1 MKLYENKELFTDLL
15 ERTSRHFN
23 IRLSLV
29 EKDYFIYLFLKKAKE
44 LVPGLVFKGG
54 TSLSKCYKIVNR
66 FSEDI
71 DLTLDLDHFSQKYKR
86 GSLKTLIELANIE
99 PFTLINKNERL
110 EHSHANY
117 NFFNINYKR
126 VYKDETALP
135 VIKMEMVYITKCYP
149 YQKQSFISYIGEYLL
164 TLNRLDLIKDYEL
177 DEFDLQVQTL
187 ERTFIDKVF
196 AICDY
201 FERNESYRN
210 SRHIYD
216 LYKIY
221 PQISIKNNGFLNL
234 INEVRNDRK
243 KGKYSLSAQQD
254 YNINKTLQKIRD
266 SNYFERDYD
275 EVTMNLLY
283 TNEDYK
289 TVIEVL
295 DKIID
300 SKVF

>member
-1 MKLYENKELFTDLL
+1 MKLYENKELFADLL

-54 TSLSKCYKIVNR
+54 TSLSKCHKIVDR

-71 DLTLDLDHFSQKYKR
+71 DLTLDLDHFTQKYKR
-86 GSLKTLIELANIE
+86 ESLRTLIELANSY
-99 PFTLINKNERL
+99 PFTLVNRSARL
-110 EHSHANY
+110 EHTHANY

-126 VYKDETALP
+126 VYNDETALP
-135 VIKMEMVYITKCYP
+135 VIKMEMVYISKCYP
-149 YQKQSFISYIGEYLL
+149 YEQQSFISYIGEYLL
-164 TLNRLDLIKDYEL
+164 ILNRLDLIKEYDL
-177 DEFDLQVQTL
+177 DGFILQVQTL

-221 PQISIKNNGFLNL
+221 PQINIKSNEFLRL

-243 KGKYSLSAQQD
+243 KSKRSLSAQQD
-254 YNINKTLQKIRD
+254 YDINKTLQKIKD

-275 EVTMNLLY
+275 EVTANLLY
-283 TNEDYK
+283 SNEDYK
-289 TVIEVL
+289 TVIKIL
-295 DKIID
+295 DKIIEN
-300 SKVF
+300 KVF